1 MTSSGSSDC
10 SFNWISLLKKRLLY
24 FSKLSVIHKPN
35 VFLSKIWRRFQK
47 SISQLL
53 KMDRTPTSGHFLGIF
68 ICAVKKWHQN
78 VGENWDLRGVIK
90 PNLFLYK
97 IWRRFQKSTSQLLKM
112 IGSPTSGHF
121 SGIFLYAVKKW
132 HQNMREN
139 WDLKG
144 VIKPNLFLSKIWC
157 RFQKSTSQLL
167 KMDGTPTFGHFEV
180 F

>member
-35 VFLSKIWRRFQK
+35 VFLSKIWHRFQK
-47 SISQLL
+47 SN
-53 KMDRTPTSGHFLGIF
+53 F
-68 ICAVKKWHQN
+68 
-78 VGENWDLRGVIK
+78 
-90 PNLFLYK
+90 
-97 IWRRFQKSTSQLLKM
+97 QLLKM

-167 KMDGTPTFGHFEV
+167 KMDGTPTSGHFLGIFSCAV
-180 F
+180 KKWHQNMGKFWDLRGVTKPNLF